1 MRRRLT
7 NGIVLALVCLVAI
20 SAGAEK
26 AVHPPIPDT
35 EKLVFAICEKVIDGD
50 TAWFMVI
57 EDGIPITHT
66 VRFLNMDTPETLHPS
81 MEKQPYGDEA
91 SAYTTSM
98 LEGKEVW
105 LEYDLQR
112 QDKYDRQ
119 LCHIWMPEGWLFNL
133 HLVEEGYASV
143 LYYKPNIRYLK
154 FFQAAEELAINHK
167 RGIWRDPED

>member
-1 MRRRLT
+1 M
-7 NGIVLALVCLVAI
+7 
-20 SAGAEK
+20 
-26 AVHPPIPDT
+26 PDT

-57 EDGIPITHT
+57 EDGISITHT

-81 MEKQPYGDEA
+81 LEKQPYGDEA
-91 SAYTTSM
+91 SVYTTAM